1 MHDEERAALAGL
13 CAQLPEL
20 RVEIAKHPVATQ
32 QLLARIEAEGRAR
45 RPILTL
51 LAELGI
57 DCAAVRREM
66 VPLPGLGPG
75 RPSEER
81 FGCPDG
87 ACDRE
92 AKTSPAGPLPR
103 CWLTGRFMVR
113 GGAE

>member
-1 MHDEERAALAGL
+1 MHDEERAALTGL

-20 RVEIAKHPVATQ
+20 RAEIVKHPVATQ
-32 QLLARIEAEGRAR
+32 QLLARIEAEARAGR
-45 RPILTL
+45 PVLSL
-51 LAELGI
+51 LAELLGT
-57 DCAAVRREM
+57 DHAGVGRQM
-66 VPLPGLGPG
+66 VALPGLGPG

-92 AKTSPAGPLPR
+92 TKTTPAGSLPR

-113 GGAE
+113 RSR